1 MTAPGWASQF
11 HPESILT
18 PDGLQLL
25 GNFPDNIVPAGQK
38 EKRINRIL
46 DTLAAGQDLTADHGR
61 RWALRTSWTAA

>member
-1 MTAPGWASQF
+1 MALSYNDRPWVGIQF

-25 GNFPDNIVPAGQK
+25 GNFPDNVVPAGQK

-46 DTLAAGQDLTADHGR
+46 DTLAARGR
-61 RWALRTSWTAA
+61 T